1 MKKIILGIFAF
12 VNLLLTA
19 NAASF
24 HFEGNIANHNDVITV
39 NFTLANDATNVRL
52 WTDSFLDGLNFD
64 PITALWN
71 KSTGELID
79 ENDDD
84 DTVGAGQTIFDS
96 GFILDELAAGDYFF
110 TIATYNNFAVG
121 SNIAEGFE
129 FDGQAPIAIA
139 LWDQP
144 HNGTGKGTYWS
155 AQLEG
160 VDSAGVN
167 NVPVPAA
174 VWMFASC
181 VLGLIYQGRR
191 KAKQG

>member
-1 MKKIILGIFAF
+1 MKKIIFGIFAF
-12 VNLLLTA
+12 VNLGFTA

-24 HFEGNIANHNDVITV
+24 HFEGNIANHNDVVTV
-39 NFTLANDATNVRL
+39 NFTLANAATNVRL
-52 WTDSFLDGLNFD
+52 WTDSFQNGLNFD

-71 KSTGELID
+71 KTTGELIE

-84 DTVGAGQTIFDS
+84 DSIDPSQTEFDS
-96 GFILDELAAGDYFF
+96 GFILDELAAGEYFF
-110 TIATYNNFAVG
+110 TIATYNNFAFG
-121 SNIAEGFE
+121 SNIADGFD
-129 FDGQAPIAIA
+129 FDGQTPIAIA

-155 AQLEG
+155 ARLEG

-174 VWMFASC
+174 VWLFASGL
-181 VLGLIYQGRR
+181 LGLFYQGRR
-191 KAKQG
+191 KKI